1 MKKQVEETSGG
12 WEEVGWTRK
21 GERQK
26 MVLKDKDGERE
37 REPREWKEYR
47 LNDWGKKGDKTTTK
61 KFIIKV
67 KLMQW

>member
-21 GERQK
+21 GGKGERQK
-26 MVLKDKDGERE
+26 MVLKEKDRERE

-47 LNDWGKKGDKTTTK
+47 LNDWGKKGDKTTK
-61 KFIIKV
+61 K
-67 KLMQW
+67 KLLLK